1 MKSISFNKENL
12 ILEGTGD
19 FNSKY
24 LKIQELGIG
33 AYSKVFRVENKS
45 TNEVFACKELLKS
58 KIKDQK
64 KFRNEINIM
73 SECDHPNIIKLI
85 EIYEDKLHYELIMEE
100 LNGGSLTERLIEK
113 VDDDG
118 ETFSEREAAT
128 IFKQIISAISY
139 CHGKG
144 IVHRDLKMEN
154 VIFIDTKGNLDIK
167 IIDFGLS
174 QYDTFKLLSLVNLI
188 SEETAKTVNM
198 NDIVGTPHYIAP
210 EVLKGKYNQKC
221 DIWSAGVILYSML
234 SGHFPFNGRT
244 NKEIFKSISKKKF
257 EFPEKYWKNISN
269 EAKDL
274 ISHMLCEEDK
284 RFSADKVLKHPWLN
298 NLSPNVKHQIPKSI
312 IDDLKNYKNINNFKR
327 FILTCLAT
335 RLRDQDIKNLKNIFI
350 EMDINK
356 DGTLSLEEFKI
367 ALKKIVK
374 ENEIKEIF
382 SEVDTNNSNKIE
394 YNEFITALIDKKEYL
409 KEEKL
414 FEIFQTLDKDQ
425 DGKINKDEIKT
436 VLKGED
442 FDENELNEFIKKFD
456 LNGDGQINYYEFLS
470 NMTGIK

>member
-24 LKIQELGIG
+24 LKIQELGMG

-154 VIFIDTKGNLDIK
+154 VIFVDTKGNLDIK

-244 NKEIFKSISKKKF
+244 NKEIFKSISKKKL

-298 NLSPNVKHQIPKSI
+298 NLSPNVKHPIPKSI

>member
-24 LKIQELGIG
+24 LKIQELGMG

-244 NKEIFKSISKKKF
+244 NKEIFKSISKKKL

-269 EAKDL
+269 EAQDL

>member
-24 LKIQELGIG
+24 LKIQELGMG

-154 VIFIDTKGNLDIK
+154 VIFVDTKGNLDIK

-356 DGTLSLEEFKI
+356 DGTLSLQEFKI

>member
-24 LKIQELGIG
+24 LKIQELGMG

-154 VIFIDTKGNLDIK
+154 VIFVDTKGNLDIK

-244 NKEIFKSISKKKF
+244 NKEIFKSISKKKL

-269 EAKDL
+269 EAQDL

>member
-24 LKIQELGIG
+24 LKIQELGMG

-244 NKEIFKSISKKKF
+244 NKEIFKSISKKKL

-382 SEVDTNNSNKIE
+382 SEVDTNNSNRIE
-394 YNEFITALIDKKEYL
+394 YTEFITALIDKKEYL

>member
-1 MKSISFNKENL
+1 
-12 ILEGTGD
+12 
-19 FNSKY
+19 
-24 LKIQELGIG
+24 
-33 AYSKVFRVENKS
+33 
-45 TNEVFACKELLKS
+45 
-58 KIKDQK
+58 
-64 KFRNEINIM
+64 
-73 SECDHPNIIKLI
+73 
-85 EIYEDKLHYELIMEE
+85 
-100 LNGGSLTERLIEK
+100 
-113 VDDDG
+113 
-118 ETFSEREAAT
+118 
-128 IFKQIISAISY
+128 
-139 CHGKG
+139 
-144 IVHRDLKMEN
+144 
-154 VIFIDTKGNLDIK
+154 
-167 IIDFGLS
+167 
-174 QYDTFKLLSLVNLI
+174 
-188 SEETAKTVNM
+188 
-198 NDIVGTPHYIAP
+198 
-210 EVLKGKYNQKC
+210 
-221 DIWSAGVILYSML
+221 ML

-244 NKEIFKSISKKKF
+244 NKEIFKSISKKKL

-356 DGTLSLEEFKI
+356 DGTLSLQEFKI

-425 DGKINKDEIKT
+425 NGKINKNEIKT

>member
-24 LKIQELGIG
+24 LKIQELGMG

-154 VIFIDTKGNLDIK
+154 VIFVNTKGNLDIK

>member
-24 LKIQELGIG
+24 LKIQELGMG

>member
-24 LKIQELGIG
+24 LKIQELGMG

-154 VIFIDTKGNLDIK
+154 VIFVDTKGNLDIK

-244 NKEIFKSISKKKF
+244 NKEIFKSISKKKL

>member
-24 LKIQELGIG
+24 LKIQELGMG

-274 ISHMLCEEDK
+274 ICHMLCEEDK

>member
-24 LKIQELGIG
+24 LKIQELGMG

-45 TNEVFACKELLKS
+45 TNEIFACKELLKS

-154 VIFIDTKGNLDIK
+154 VIFVDTKGNLDIK

-442 FDENELNEFIKKFD
+442 FDENELNKFIKKFD

>member
-24 LKIQELGIG
+24 LKIQELGMG

-356 DGTLSLEEFKI
+356 DGTLSLQEFKI

>member
-24 LKIQELGIG
+24 LKIQELGMG

-154 VIFIDTKGNLDIK
+154 VIFVDTKGNLDIK

-274 ISHMLCEEDK
+274 IGHMLCEEDK

-436 VLKGED
+436 VLKGEE

>member
-24 LKIQELGIG
+24 LKIQELGMG

-45 TNEVFACKELLKS
+45 TNEVFACKELLMS

-154 VIFIDTKGNLDIK
+154 VIFVDTKGNLDIK

>member
-1 MKSISFNKENL
+1 
-12 ILEGTGD
+12 
-19 FNSKY
+19 
-24 LKIQELGIG
+24 
-33 AYSKVFRVENKS
+33 
-45 TNEVFACKELLKS
+45 
-58 KIKDQK
+58 
-64 KFRNEINIM
+64 M

-154 VIFIDTKGNLDIK
+154 VIFVDTKGNLDIK

-244 NKEIFKSISKKKF
+244 NKEIFFFLLFLIHFDFLKVF
-257 EFPEKYWKNISN
+257 HFP
-269 EAKDL
+269 
-274 ISHMLCEEDK
+274 
-284 RFSADKVLKHPWLN
+284 
-298 NLSPNVKHQIPKSI
+298 
-312 IDDLKNYKNINNFKR
+312 
-327 FILTCLAT
+327 
-335 RLRDQDIKNLKNIFI
+335 
-350 EMDINK
+350 
-356 DGTLSLEEFKI
+356 
-367 ALKKIVK
+367 
-374 ENEIKEIF
+374 
-382 SEVDTNNSNKIE
+382 
-394 YNEFITALIDKKEYL
+394 
-409 KEEKL
+409 
-414 FEIFQTLDKDQ
+414 
-425 DGKINKDEIKT
+425 
-436 VLKGED
+436 
-442 FDENELNEFIKKFD
+442 
-456 LNGDGQINYYEFLS
+456 
-470 NMTGIK
+470 

>member
-24 LKIQELGIG
+24 LKIQELGMG

-167 IIDFGLS
+167 IIDFGFS

>member
-298 NLSPNVKHQIPKSI
+298 NLSPNVKHQMPKSI

-356 DGTLSLEEFKI
+356 DGTLSLQEFKI

>member
-24 LKIQELGIG
+24 LKIQELGMG

-154 VIFIDTKGNLDIK
+154 VIFVDTKGNLDIK